1 MYPRWSLDLQLEH
14 IQIHLHRAERG
25 SVRGVVM
32 TQSCSRLNK
41 TTVAGTEALYVVL
54 AFPPPPPPPPAFPAT
69 SGVGVELAN
78 KATKSYL
85 VTVNY

>member
-25 SVRGVVM
+25 SVRGVMVGVGM

-54 AFPPPPPPPPAFPAT
+54 AFPPPPPPPPHPPP
-69 SGVGVELAN
+69 SRQQVGGGGVG
-78 KATKSYL
+78 
-85 VTVNY
+85 